1 MPKRKK
7 SIIGTQERLK
17 DRDRKRKAREKAKSV
32 DGTSGDQ
39 DAGSSVPRG
48 IVDGAFTAPPSNFLG
63 QVSVGFPL
71 KEEKPLARVQASLC
85 EKMHPAAPRLPPPRG
100 SRLSVQ
106 KGMAPSPDSPPW
118 VCAPPRAPGPDTV
131 QVSGPAAQAQLED
144 SWMECTSR
152 KLKDDE
158 DSVTIS
164 NEDSVRISNQY
175 LETISNQY
183 SVTISNSILGDNNI
197 MKTIYEN
204 ENNDVSEND
213 DDDPIYGDENK
224 CKRNAVNSCQNAPK
238 RSNYEVCQSVQ
249 GTFHQADILFE
260 DNAGTQCV
268 ANCLAAL
275 AYHKLKSAKYWSSN
289 DMNRIL
295 MTGDELY
302 T

>member
-1 MPKRKK
+1 MYKR
-7 SIIGTQERLK
+7 Q
-17 DRDRKRKAREKAKSV
+17 
-32 DGTSGDQ
+32 
-39 DAGSSVPRG
+39 
-48 IVDGAFTAPPSNFLG
+48 
-63 QVSVGFPL
+63 
-71 KEEKPLARVQASLC
+71 
-85 EKMHPAAPRLPPPRG
+85 
-100 SRLSVQ
+100 
-106 KGMAPSPDSPPW
+106 
-118 VCAPPRAPGPDTV
+118 
-131 QVSGPAAQAQLED
+131 
-144 SWMECTSR
+144 ECTSR

-164 NEDSVRISNQY
+164 NEDSVRILNQY

-204 ENNDVSEND
+204 ENNDVLEID
-213 DDDPIYGDENK
+213 DDDLIYGDENK

-238 RSNYEVCQSVQ
+238 RGNYEVCQSVQ
-249 GTFHQADILFE
+249 GTFHQADIIFE

-289 DMNRIL
+289 DMNQIL

-302 T
+302 TYLQRSSSIHDRYLLVEELPEHFECFNMLYQFHLSLIHI